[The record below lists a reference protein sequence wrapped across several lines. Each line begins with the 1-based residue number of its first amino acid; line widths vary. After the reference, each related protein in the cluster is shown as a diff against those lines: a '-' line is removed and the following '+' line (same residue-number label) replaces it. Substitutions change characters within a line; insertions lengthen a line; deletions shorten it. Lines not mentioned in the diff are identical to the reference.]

1 MLAVFSATLTRT
13 APAAARIWGAASA
26 GLPQS
31 LSAFRITAPP
41 SPSSSSSSSPFLASQ
56 SRGSK
61 HPSYNGKKLPGY
73 LLPHQSEKTSHLK
86 QMLKMKW
93 HRLKAGKAGQRPKS
107 PRYGRDDFVLSKMNM

>member
-1 MLAVFSATLTRT
+1 MLAVFSTTLTRT
-13 APAAARIWGAASA
+13 APAAARMWGAASA
-26 GLPQS
+26 GIPQS
-31 LSAFRITAPP
+31 LAVLRIAA
-41 SPSSSSSSSPFLASQ
+41 PSSPTSLSPFLASQ

-93 HRLKAGKAGQRPKS
+93 HRLKAGKAGQRPKA